1 LLLDWLERFD
11 REDQYLDIYQFTREV
26 VKDPENCWN
35 FFLKSIYSDIAPE
48 IRKMFLQNFI
58 INASI
63 VGRKKQSQISEKEK
77 CNVPWAILMDPTSA
91 CNLNCIG
98 CWGAEYG
105 NKLSMNLETLDK
117 IIKEGKELGIY
128 MFIYSGV
135 EPLVRKDDLITLCER
150 HPDCVF
156 LAFTNGT
163 LINEGFADEMKRV
176 HNFVPAISI
185 EGFEEATDRRRGK
198 GTYRQIIRAMEILK
212 ERKLLFGIST
222 CYTSQ
227 NVDEVGSSEYIDAMI
242 KLGAKFCWYFTYMPI
257 GSNAPTDLIAT
268 DKQREF
274 MYHQVRR
281 FRKEKPIFILDFWN
295 DGEYVN
301 GCIAGGRTYLH
312 ISANGDVES
321 CTFIHYSNV
330 NIKNTSLLE
339 TLKSPLF
346 MEYRRRQPFNEN
358 HLRPCPLLDNIGAL
372 AEMVKRSGAYS
383 TEISNP
389 EDVDSLTDKC
399 KKAAEK
405 WASTSESL
413 WINSPSRQK
422 SMEKTYQKLVQ

>member
-1 LLLDWLERFD
+1 
-11 REDQYLDIYQFTREV
+11 
-26 VKDPENCWN
+26 
-35 FFLKSIYSDIAPE
+35 
-48 IRKMFLQNFI
+48 
-58 INASI
+58 
-63 VGRKKQSQISEKEK
+63 
-77 CNVPWAILMDPTSA
+77 MDPFS
-91 CNLNCIG
+91 LQPQLYRLL
-98 CWGAEYG
+98 GAEYG

-242 KLGAKFCWYFTYMPI
+242 KLSAKFCWYFTYMPI
-257 GSNAPTDLIAT
+257 G
-268 DKQREF
+268 Q
-274 MYHQVRR
+274 
-281 FRKEKPIFILDFWN
+281 
-295 DGEYVN
+295 
-301 GCIAGGRTYLH
+301 
-312 ISANGDVES
+312 
-321 CTFIHYSNV
+321 
-330 NIKNTSLLE
+330 
-339 TLKSPLF
+339 
-346 MEYRRRQPFNEN
+346 
-358 HLRPCPLLDNIGAL
+358 
-372 AEMVKRSGAYS
+372 
-383 TEISNP
+383 
-389 EDVDSLTDKC
+389 
-399 KKAAEK
+399 
-405 WASTSESL
+405 
-413 WINSPSRQK
+413 
-422 SMEKTYQKLVQ
+422 